1 MSYNFKEEEDRIII
15 ENVEQFVPKH
25 IFECGQ
31 CFRWNVQEDGSYT
44 GVAQNKVINVKKE
57 DKYVILSNTNEGDFR
72 QIWYNY
78 FDLDREYGSIKKK
91 LAVDPVLSEAIK
103 FGHGIRVL
111 KQDPWEILISF
122 IISANNRIPMIKK
135 AIENLSERYGEYIGD
150 YKGKK
155 YYSFPSA
162 DKLDHISVDEIKSCG
177 TGFRA
182 KYIQNASRIVS
193 SKQIDIYSL
202 KNLSTEDA
210 RKELMTFAGV
220 GPKVSDC
227 IMLFSMDK
235 DDAFPIDVWVK
246 RVMEHFYFDEDT
258 KLKYIQSYA
267 QDKFGQYAGFAQQ
280 YLFYYARELGI
291 GRK

>member
-15 ENVEQFVPKH
+15 ENVEQLVPKH

-44 GVAQNKVINVKKE
+44 GVVQNKVINVKKE

-182 KYIQNASRIVS
+182 KYIQNASIIVS
-193 SKQIDIYSL
+193 SKQMDIYSL